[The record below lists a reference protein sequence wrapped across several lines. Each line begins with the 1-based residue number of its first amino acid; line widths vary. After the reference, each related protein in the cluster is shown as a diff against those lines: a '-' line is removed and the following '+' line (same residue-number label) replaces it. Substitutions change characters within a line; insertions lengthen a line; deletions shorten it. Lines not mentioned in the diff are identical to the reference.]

1 MQENT
6 TWSMRHN
13 AYENYQKMRAFS
25 RKKDASKELK
35 KMKTQLKKLE
45 TKKKDIASRVKNF
58 KKEIHP
64 DLTGRQVYNNI
75 NKWRREGQCLS
86 RKIRRHKMLIGF
98 QQNITNII
106 IPIKMEV

>member
-6 TWSMRHN
+6 TWSQRQH
-13 AYENYQKMRAFS
+13 AYENYKKMRAFS
-25 RKKDASKELK
+25 RKKDAPKELK
-35 KMKTQLKKLE
+35 KMITQLKKLE

-58 KKEIHP
+58 KKKIHP

-75 NKWRREGQCLS
+75 SKWRRARNLLC
-86 RKIRRHKMLIGF
+86 RKIRRRKMLIGF